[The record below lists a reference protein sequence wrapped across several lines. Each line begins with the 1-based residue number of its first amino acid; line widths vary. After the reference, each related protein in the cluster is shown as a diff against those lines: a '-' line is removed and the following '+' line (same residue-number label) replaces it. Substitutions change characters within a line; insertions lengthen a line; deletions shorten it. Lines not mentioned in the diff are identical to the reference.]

1 MGAARQGQ
9 VAVVTGDII
18 NSRAYHSAA
27 RARLNVALHRALDAI
42 VPPTNAA
49 LARLDFR
56 VTAGDEFQ
64 FVLGDTERALET
76 AARKLKIRHQN
87 VSKRLGAAGWPAVAL
102 ALALKYIG
110 HGLSHPKRVQPRM
123 HPEQG
128 ARGS

>member
-18 NSRAYHSAA
+18 NSRGYHTAA
-27 RARLNVALHRALDAI
+27 RARLNVALHRAFDAI
-42 VPPTNAA
+42 VPPTNVA

-76 AARKLKIRHQN
+76 VLN
-87 VSKRLGAAGWPAVAL
+87 L
-102 ALALKYIG
+102 YTT
-110 HGLSHPKRVQPRM
+110 
-123 HPEQG
+123 
-128 ARGS
+128 